1 SRHAREE
8 LRVAH
13 SMRTP
18 IVTAAV
24 LLPLL
29 VAMPARADE
38 GPRLLRCQQR
48 IATAAARFGA
58 QRRNALM
65 ACVERAL
72 RCPAALTG
80 TATAADDACLAAVAA
95 RCQARLAAAHG
106 AQLRLDMAG
115 PRCAR
120 SVSPGGFFGAD
131 GLSFEDEGGYC
142 PQMAIGPDVPT
153 DTSRCQRY

>member
-1 SRHAREE
+1 MKGLSQPGRPTSTGRRDAARTTADPSRGPEVTEARPHVLPARFLLCRLSRPAREE

-29 VAMPARADE
+29 VAMPVRADE

-80 TATAADDACLAAVAA
+80 TATAAD
-95 RCQARLAAAHG
+95 
-106 AQLRLDMAG
+106 
-115 PRCAR
+115 
-120 SVSPGGFFGAD
+120 
-131 GLSFEDEGGYC
+131 
-142 PQMAIGPDVPT
+142 
-153 DTSRCQRY
+153 